1 MYNFLNPKIRTLSSS
16 LLLLLMNK
24 LTNSI
29 SQLQVNTKQKTKAKK
44 KERENSRT
52 LSIDNETRKKN
63 YLNEK
68 Q

>member
-1 MYNFLNPKIRTLSSS
+1 MYNFLNPKIRTLSS

-44 KERENSRT
+44 
-52 LSIDNETRKKN
+52 RKR
-63 YLNEK
+63 K
-68 Q
+68 QSNVIH

>member
-1 MYNFLNPKIRTLSSS
+1 MYNFLNPKIRTLSS

-52 LSIDNETRKKN
+52 LSIDNETRKKK
-63 YLNEK
+63 LLE
-68 Q
+68 

>member
-1 MYNFLNPKIRTLSSS
+1 MYNFLNPKIRTLCVYKS

-24 LTNSI
+24 LTNRI

-44 KERENSRT
+44 KEKTVERYPLITKHE
-52 LSIDNETRKKN
+52 KK
-63 YLNEK
+63 LL

>member
-1 MYNFLNPKIRTLSSS
+1 MYNFLNPKIRTLSS

>member
-1 MYNFLNPKIRTLSSS
+1 MYNFLNPKIRTLSS

-29 SQLQVNTKQKTKAKK
+29 SQLRVNTKQKTKAKK